1 VAPTSKPPLPLSF
14 VPRLAKKARLRFDR
28 HSGGHMIVYPERGL
42 ALNESAA
49 EIAKR
54 CDGTRSV
61 ERIIEELVSA
71 RARARLGE
79 DTSREAASGSSANDG
94 EEIRRD
100 VVAFVEELAK
110 KGLLEP

>member
-1 VAPTSKPPLPLSF
+1 MAIELTF
-14 VPRLAKKARLRFDR
+14 VPMLAKKARLRFDR

-54 CDGTRSV
+54 CDGTRTV
-61 ERIIEELVSA
+61 GEIIEELVREAGAPA
-71 RARARLGE
+71 RASVAE
-79 DTSREAASGSSANDG
+79 
-94 EEIRRD
+94 D
-100 VVAFVEELAK
+100 VVEFVEQLAK